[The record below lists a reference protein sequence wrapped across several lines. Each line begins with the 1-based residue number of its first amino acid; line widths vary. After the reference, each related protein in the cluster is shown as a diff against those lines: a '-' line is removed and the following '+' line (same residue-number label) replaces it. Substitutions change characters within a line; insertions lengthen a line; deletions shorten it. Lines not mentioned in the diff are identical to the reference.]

1 MDIVIV
7 CQYLSDIEDFSSN
20 NNRFVYLAKLLS
32 TTNRIEIVTSDFNHA
47 KKTWFGPVDLLHGV
61 SITTLHEPGYP
72 KNISL
77 KRLYSHNILAK
88 NIIQNPN
95 PKKAVH
101 TNFDGLMNGH
111 NAQRNEK
118 KRAANPH
125 TPIID
130 FHKP

>member
-1 MDIVIV
+1 M
-7 CQYLSDIEDFSSN
+7 N
-20 NNRFVYLAKLLS
+20 NVLLDL
-32 TTNRIEIVTSDFNHA
+32 NKIKIMRI
-47 KKTWFGPVDLLHGV
+47 
-61 SITTLHEPGYP
+61 
-72 KNISL
+72 
-77 KRLYSHNILAK
+77 NILAK